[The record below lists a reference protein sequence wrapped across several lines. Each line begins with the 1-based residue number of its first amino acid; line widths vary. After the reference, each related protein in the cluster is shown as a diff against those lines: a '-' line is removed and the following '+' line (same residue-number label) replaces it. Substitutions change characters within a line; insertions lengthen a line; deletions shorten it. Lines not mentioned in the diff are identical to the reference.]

1 MKTRCLIISLLIFAA
16 MGFIIHSAYAETLI
30 MLVPMDNGR
39 PPIVS
44 GEYNWSCLGRADS
57 GQKDALVQI
66 ETSDQKVIDELKA
79 LKGVIVLTK
88 DAKTGELYTDD
99 LKVLTAASVARVD
112 TKPVKYE
119 VALKVVE
126 VAPVEKEIII
136 EK

>member
-1 MKTRCLIISLLIFAA
+1 MKTRGLLISLLIFSA
-16 MGFIIHSAYAETLI
+16 MGFIVHFAYAETMI
-30 MLVPMDNGR
+30 MILPMDNGR

-79 LKGVIVLTK
+79 TKDVIVLTK
-88 DAKTGELYTDD
+88 DEKTEELYDAKS

-112 TKPVKYE
+112 TKPVEY
-119 VALKVVE
+119 KVDLY
-126 VAPVEKEIII
+126 VAPKEEPI